1 MRTIYNFFIHS
12 ANHLVYQSGYHE
24 DCERGNF
31 VMSGENLEKTGRN
44 NLFLIDS
51 TLNPSPPG
59 LMHRTL
65 QATLL
70 ALVITSIMLVA
81 AQLSGSTTIRMTG
94 G

>member
-1 MRTIYNFFIHS
+1 MLIN
-12 ANHLVYQSGYHE
+12 
-24 DCERGNF
+24 ERGNF
-31 VMSGENLEKTGRN
+31 VMSGENLEETGRN

-51 TLNPSPPG
+51 TVNLSPPG
-59 LMHRTL
+59 LMHMTL

-81 AQLSGSTTIRMTG
+81 APLSGSTTIRMTG